1 MSLSFI
7 FMTPPWMGIG
17 ISSFLQRTGGLVQ
30 RHRAWNKK
38 TSIFHCKGPPIA
50 STGNLNS
57 RPDVL
62 LGLHCLSTHVLVCMR
77 NVDLRIGFLGDVGRA
92 CATSPAS
99 GF

>member
-17 ISSFLQRTGGLVQ
+17 ISSFYRELEGLFRGIQ
-30 RHRAWNKK
+30 LGTK

-57 RPDVL
+57 RPDRAPWASL
-62 LGLHCLSTHVLVCMR
+62 FEYTCPCMHEKCLTCA
-77 NVDLRIGFLGDVGRA
+77 GFLGDVGRA
-92 CATSPAS
+92 VLPPAS